1 MRILVIED
9 ERRLANALTRGL
21 ELNGFAVDTRDD
33 GREAFEHLLL
43 HHSVYDLVILDLMLP
58 GMDGREICTKLR
70 DRKIGVPVL
79 VLSAKD
85 QTVDKI
91 VLLNAGADDYMTKP
105 FALGEVIARG
115 NALMRRPDHAYPT
128 ELICNDLRIDV
139 GNHNAYLKE
148 IPLSLTVKEFAIL
161 EYLMRHPNQV
171 IDRERI
177 LDHVWDFNFNSFSNV
192 VDVHIKNLRRKLKEV
207 NPDDEYIETINGVG
221 YRLKT

>member
-9 ERRLANALTRGL
+9 ERRLAKALIRGL
-21 ELNGFAVDTRDD
+21 ELSGFAVDTCED

-58 GMDGREICTKLR
+58 GMDGREICTALR
-70 DRKIGVPVL
+70 ERKIGVPIL

-115 NALMRRPDHAYPT
+115 NALMRRPDHVYPS
-128 ELICNDLRIDV
+128 ELTCADLRIDV
-139 GNHNAYLKE
+139 GNHSAYLKE
-148 IPLSLTVKEFAIL
+148 VPLSLTVKEFAIL

-171 IDRERI
+171 VDRERI

-192 VDVHIKNLRRKLKEV
+192 VDVHIKNLRRKLKEA

-221 YRLKT
+221 YRLKV

>member
-9 ERRLANALTRGL
+9 ERRLSKALTRGL
-21 ELNGFAVDTRDD
+21 ELSGFAVDTRED

-58 GMDGREICTKLR
+58 GMDGREICTALR
-70 DRKIGVPVL
+70 DRKIGVPIL

-115 NALMRRPDHAYPT
+115 NALMRRPDHAYPS
-128 ELICNDLRIDV
+128 ELTCSDLRIDV
-139 GNHNAYLKE
+139 GNHSAYLKE
-148 IPLSLTVKEFAIL
+148 VPLSLTVKEFSIL
-161 EYLMRHPNQV
+161 EYLMRHPDQV
-171 IDRERI
+171 VDRERI

-192 VDVHIKNLRRKLKEV
+192 VDVHIKNLRRKLKEA